1 MKKSPFF
8 FFSAAVLSLLSSC
21 ATFIPVYSLSSV
33 EAGGAMGIL
42 RVEVEGP
49 SLANAL
55 GWVDLVHLETGKVF
69 HGKAL
74 WEGWIVF
81 DQLPEGTYSLNNL
94 VFPSRWGLH
103 VWSLKESS
111 RKITHEAD
119 SLYFWGKL
127 RLTQSWV
134 EARDS
139 GLDSFTATLEH
150 GEIVDESFRN
160 DLLKQLY
167 LKAGRVFD
175 SHYMILKALPLLS
188 QEYSLPAREI

>member
-1 MKKSPFF
+1 MKKLPIFLF
-8 FFSAAVLSLLSSC
+8 TAAVLPFLFSC
-21 ATFIPVYSLSSV
+21 ATYIPVYSLSSV
-33 EAGGAMGIL
+33 VAGGAMGIL

-55 GWVDLVHLETGKVF
+55 GWVDLVHLETGRVF
-69 HGKAL
+69 HGKTL

-81 DQLPEGTYSLNNL
+81 DQLPEGTYSMNNL

-111 RKITHEAD
+111 RKITHKAD

-127 RLTQSWV
+127 RLTQNWG

-139 GLDSFTATLEH
+139 SLDSFTATLEH
-150 GEIVDESFRN
+150 SENVDESFRN

-167 LKAGRVFD
+167 LKSGRVFD
-175 SHYMILKALPLLS
+175 SHYLILKVLPLLT